1 MQFHCWSFLDKIFEC
16 RKIVQLFS
24 SADTIQKSVLLKHNY
39 RLHKKLMKLYSNCQI
54 CIWKYYI
61 YNYIYFHYYIYYHYL
76 YFKNST
82 YLITNE
88 KFSIIIISMTK
99 KQRHHFYFLYIIIY
113 TGFYFMTQMIQIP
126 WGMKHFHG
134 HYTFLLWG
142 AKRRKFKF
150 KKWNKI
156 TRKGWEVTTNI
167 WTKQEDR
174 KIHNHGLKKFGI

>member
-24 SADTIQKSVLLKHNY
+24 SANTIQKSVLLKHNY

-99 KQRHHFYFLYIIIY
+99 KQRHHFLFFVHYNIHWFLLHDTNDSNPLRYEAFSWSLYIPFMGGKEKQIY
-113 TGFYFMTQMIQIP
+113 I
-126 WGMKHFHG
+126 
-134 HYTFLLWG
+134 
-142 AKRRKFKF
+142 
-150 KKWNKI
+150 
-156 TRKGWEVTTNI
+156 
-167 WTKQEDR
+167 
-174 KIHNHGLKKFGI
+174 